1 MQTRIAA
8 LLLAAGLSRRMG
20 TSKQLLPLA
29 DKPVIHHCL
38 DSLLA
43 SPARPVVVVLGPG
56 GEPVQEAIAAF
67 PVTIAWNREPE
78 ADMAGSVRAGLAM
91 LPPDCTGVLIQ
102 LVDHPLV
109 TPATVQAICAAHVA
123 TPQAIIIPTC
133 NNRQGHPTLFPRAI
147 LDELTSTNTL
157 RDVVKRDATRVLRL
171 PVEDEGIFL
180 DMDTP
185 ADYEALRQR
194 LS

>member
-1 MQTRIAA
+1 MPTQIAA

-29 DKPVIHHCL
+29 DRPAIHHCL
-38 DSLLA
+38 AALLA

-56 GEPVQEAIAAF
+56 GEAVQEAIASF
-67 PVTIAWNREPE
+67 PVAIAWNRDPE
-78 ADMAGSVRAGLAM
+78 TDMAGSVRAGLAA
-91 LPPDCTGVLIQ
+91 LPAECTGVLIQ

-109 TPATVQAICAAHVA
+109 TAATVQALCTAHVA
-123 TPQAIIIPTC
+123 APQAIIIPTC
-133 NNRQGHPTLFPRAI
+133 NNRQGHPTLFPRPI
-147 LDELTSTNTL
+147 LKELTPETTL
-157 RDVVKRDATRVLRL
+157 RDLVKKDPARVMRL
-171 PVEDEGIFL
+171 AVDDEGIFL

-185 ADYEALRQR
+185 TDYEALRQR